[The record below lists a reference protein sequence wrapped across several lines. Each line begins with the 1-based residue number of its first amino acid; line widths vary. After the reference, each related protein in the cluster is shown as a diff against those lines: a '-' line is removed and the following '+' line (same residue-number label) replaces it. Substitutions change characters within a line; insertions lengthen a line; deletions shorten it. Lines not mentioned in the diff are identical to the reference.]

1 MAKFVRKAGRMAY
14 RATGYQNPMK
24 KGKLSSSRVVKQI
37 PRLASQVKTI
47 MGMLNTEK
55 KRLTQVNSSTQSVG
69 QVNINNS
76 GHWLI
81 DITPNPAQGVGFE
94 QKTGN
99 SIKVVGSHFDFQF
112 YGQANCVNGCKLKIQ
127 VVKVLGQ
134 PYNTVSDVMGK
145 FIQNNKFITGAGGTG
160 IYDLNSDRDQDY
172 FKNYRV
178 VLTKT
183 VWIKNDDISG
193 EINMKRIKFG
203 TKYGKG
209 FHVRNNDN
217 LPDLS
222 SGQIFMLIT
231 ADRGNANGAT
241 ASTLS
246 KVPVQGAATGV
257 WFDYENVHYFVDN

>member
-1 MAKFVRKAGRMAY
+1 MIRNAGRMAY
-14 RATGYQNPMK
+14 RASGYKNPMK
-24 KGKLSSSRVVKQI
+24 KGVLSSTRVVKQI
-37 PRLASQVKTI
+37 PKLAGQVRSI

-55 KRLTQVNSSTQSVG
+55 KRLTQVNSQTQSVA

-81 DITPNPAQGVGFE
+81 DITPNPAQGVGFD

-112 YGQANCVNGCKLKIQ
+112 YGQANCSNGCKLKIQ
-127 VVKVLGQ
+127 VVKVMGQ
-134 PYNTVSDVMGK
+134 PYSTISDVMGK
-145 FIQNNKFITGAGGTG
+145 FIVNNKFITGAGGTG

-178 VLTKT
+178 ILTKS

-193 EINMKRIKFG
+193 EVNMKRIKFG

-209 FHVRNNDN
+209 GLHVRNNDN
-217 LPDLS
+217 NPDLS

-231 ADRGNANGAT
+231 ADRGNSSAT
-241 ASTLS
+241 ASTLQ
-246 KVPVQGAATGV
+246 KVPIVGATTGV